1 MSLRKKSAIVLF
13 GVMALG
19 LSAHMMASA
28 VSEIGDV
35 GNKILQIVKD
45 SDAKNDSHTSDAI
58 DENKNGANAQKQL
71 QKIQDRIQ
79 EIRMS
84 LIPACL
90 IVNGFLLMLAML
102 YWFNDGK
109 RPEMIISNRKKGLN
123 ISKSTT
129 DKNIRQNSYN
139 KSKSNGKSKAHI
151 ESNQKKMN
159 KSKISNKSDIFLN
172 INNNNSNNIII
183 SKNYDKNKDNDKNN
197 VFLNSLSE
205 NKFRFEE
212 NTINYINKNLNND
225 EYEDVRDLALK
236 DFKKQFDS
244 INNKN
249 DGDYEE
255 ALEDLRSRVVEF
267 KKEFSQ
273 YLVCKKVEVK
283 SLDFFRS
290 FNELN
295 GRIQKIVK
303 EYTGKVKDSNFLDS
317 LRRNKFTFQ
326 QSTFNKINEKLGE
339 KEYYAARNFALS
351 DFKDQYHKTVKIGN
365 RDLMIDLRDK
375 VYKFREE
382 FSAYLKLNWKKNL
395 ACYNFFV
402 DFTKLINNLE
412 NMIEKNPEGLGL
424 VESLTSCNNL

>member
-19 LSAHMMASA
+19 LSAHMMTSA
-28 VSEIGDV
+28 VSEIGDA
-35 GNKILQIVKD
+35 GNKTLQFVKD

-58 DENKNGANAQKQL
+58 YENKNGANAQKQL

-139 KSKSNGKSKAHI
+139 KSSFYKFNGKSKTHI
-151 ESNQKKMN
+151 ESNQKKTN
-159 KSKISNKSDIFLN
+159 KSKISNKSDNFLN

-205 NKFRFEE
+205 NKFKFNK
-212 NTINYINKNLNND
+212 NTISEINENLKNNKYD
-225 EYEDVRDLALK
+225 EVRGLALK
-236 DFKKQFDS
+236 DFKEQLGE
-244 INNKN
+244 INEGDENYKN
-249 DGDYEE
+249 

-267 KKEFSQ
+267 KGQFLH
-273 YLVCKKVEVK
+273 YLTYKNVNVESLELFKDFNKLIGEIKGKMSTAIIDNKVGNDDFLN
-283 SLDFFRS
+283 SLF
-290 FNELN
+290 E
-295 GRIQKIVK
+295 
-303 EYTGKVKDSNFLDS
+303 
-317 LRRNKFTFQ
+317 NKFGFSENTIG
-326 QSTFNKINEKLGE
+326 NIDRKLEKNQFHTAGL
-339 KEYYAARNFALS
+339 FALS
-351 DFKDQYHKTVKIGN
+351 DFKEQCGEIISKNDGY
-365 RDLMIDLRDK
+365 DLMMNLKIRIM
-375 VYKFREE
+375 KFKGE
-382 FSAYLKLNWKKNL
+382 FFGYLKNMNEERKKYREILRELDLKIDKPNVQKPSGSIENL
-395 ACYNFFV
+395 
-402 DFTKLINNLE
+402 
-412 NMIEKNPEGLGL
+412 
-424 VESLTSCNNL
+424 SQTSC